1 MDGAFDLPPEL
12 GARVLGPV
20 SAGKDAGAP
29 EPPMAGQRGA
39 TFESVIWKSP
49 ACSTAG
55 ESRAVPSGGRNYRAR
70 ARAARGAG
78 PLQSGLLREIHLG
91 RLGRARRL
99 QLEVL
104 PRSLAEHLG
113 REHLRE
119 APDVG
124 VVAVHGFVVVLPR
137 HGDAVLRPLELVL
150 QRAEVLVG
158 LELRVVLGH

>member
-12 GARVLGPV
+12 GARVPGPV

-55 ESRAVPSGGRNYRAR
+55 ESRAVPSGERNYRAR

-78 PLQSGLLREIHLG
+78 PLQSGLLREIHLR
-91 RLGRARRL
+91 RLGRARCL
-99 QLEVL
+99 ELEVGAGPL
-104 PRSLAEHLG
+104 PQQLR
-113 REHLRE
+113 RQHLRE
-119 APDVG
+119 ASDIG
-124 VVAVHGFVVVLPR
+124 VVEVGCHGV
-137 HGDAVLRPLELVL
+137 AN
-150 QRAEVLVG
+150 
-158 LELRVVLGH
+158 